1 MKQDYLVRA
10 LAFNDEVRAF
20 SVRTT
25 NTVEEARRRHD
36 TWRVGTAALGRT
48 MTIGAMMG
56 AMLKNEEKLTITI
69 NGGGPLGQVVVDAN
83 AKGEVRGYVQNPH
96 VEVESIRPG
105 KMNVGAAVGANGYL
119 SVVKDIGMRDY
130 FTGSTELHNGEIAE
144 DFTYYF
150 ANSEQV
156 PSAVGLGV
164 LCTPEET
171 TEAAGGFVVQL
182 LPGASEETISKLEE
196 RIANLTP
203 VSTLIDK
210 GLSPEQI
217 LEEVLGEDNIRFI
230 DKMEVS
236 FKCNC
241 GREKF
246 LNAIKGLGEAEIDSM
261 IKEDHGAEVECH
273 FCREKYVFTEADLI
287 ALKAEK
293 A

>member
-25 NTVEEARRRHD
+25 NTVETARQKHD

-48 MTIGAMMG
+48 ITAGAMMG
-56 AMLKNEEKLTITI
+56 AMLKNEERLTITI
-69 NGGGPLGQVVVDAN
+69 NGGGPLGQIVVDAN
-83 AKGEVRGYVQNPH
+83 GKGEVRGYVENPY

-105 KMNVGAAVGANGYL
+105 KMNVGAAVGTNGFL
-119 SVVKDIGMRDY
+119 RVVKDIGMKDY

-150 ANSEQV
+150 ATSEQV

-171 TEAAGGFVVQL
+171 TDAAGGFIIQL
-182 LPGASEETISKLEE
+182 MPGASEETISLLEE

-203 VSTLIDK
+203 ISTLIDR
-210 GLSPEQI
+210 GLSPEQV
-217 LEEVLGEDNIRFI
+217 LEEVLGEDNIRI
-230 DKMEVS
+230 LDQMPVE

-246 LNAIKGLGEAEIDSM
+246 LNAIKGLGEAEIKSM
-261 IKEDHGAEVECH
+261 IEEDHGAEVECH
-273 FCREKYVFTEADLI
+273 FCREKYQFSEADLE
-287 ALKAEK
+287 ALL
-293 A
+293 

>member
-1 MKQDYLVRA
+1 MTQDYLVRA

-25 NTVEEARRRHD
+25 NTVETARQKHD

-48 MTIGAMMG
+48 ITAGAMMG

-69 NGGGPLGQVVVDAN
+69 NGGGPLGQIVVDAN
-83 AKGEVRGYVQNPH
+83 GKGEVRGYVENPH

-105 KMNVGAAVGANGYL
+105 KMNVGAAVGANGFL
-119 SVVKDIGMRDY
+119 RVVKDIGMRDY

-150 ANSEQV
+150 ATSEQV

-164 LCTPEET
+164 LCTPEEV
-171 TEAAGGFVVQL
+171 TEAAGGFIIQL
-182 LPGASEETISKLEE
+182 MPGASEETISLLEE
-196 RIANLTP
+196 RLANLTSI
-203 VSTLIDK
+203 STLIDR
-210 GLSPEQI
+210 GLSPEQV
-217 LEEVLGEDNIRFI
+217 LEEVLGEDNIRI
-230 DKMEVS
+230 LDQMPVE

-246 LNAIKGLGEAEIDSM
+246 LAAIKGLGEAEIVSM
-261 IKEDHGAEVECH
+261 IEEDHGAEVECH
-273 FCREKYVFTEADLI
+273 FCREQYHYSEEDLR
-287 ALKAEK
+287 ALITD
-293 A
+293 

>member
-25 NTVEEARRRHD
+25 NTVETARQKHD
-36 TWRVGTAALGRT
+36 TWRVATAALGRT
-48 MTIGAMMG
+48 ITAGAMMG
-56 AMLKNEEKLTITI
+56 AMLKNEERLTITI
-69 NGGGPLGQVVVDAN
+69 NGGGPLGQIVVDAN
-83 AKGEVRGYVQNPH
+83 GKGEVRGYVENPY

-105 KMNVGAAVGANGYL
+105 KMNVGAAVGTNGFL
-119 SVVKDIGMRDY
+119 RVVKDIGMKDY

-150 ANSEQV
+150 ASSEQV

-171 TEAAGGFVVQL
+171 TDAAGGFIIQL
-182 LPGASEETISKLEE
+182 MPGASEETISLLEE

-203 VSTLIDK
+203 ISTLIDR
-210 GLSPEQI
+210 GLSPEQV
-217 LEEVLGEDNIRFI
+217 LEEVLGEDNIRI
-230 DKMEVS
+230 LDKMPVE

-246 LNAIKGLGEAEIDSM
+246 LNAIKGLGEAEIKSM
-261 IKEDHGAEVECH
+261 IEEDHGAEVECH
-273 FCREKYVFTEADLI
+273 FCREKYQFSEADLE
-287 ALKAEK
+287 ALL
-293 A
+293 

>member
-25 NTVEEARRRHD
+25 NTVETARQKHD

-48 MTIGAMMG
+48 ITAGAMMG
-56 AMLKNEEKLTITI
+56 AMLKNEERLTITI
-69 NGGGPLGQVVVDAN
+69 NGGGPLGQIVVDAN
-83 AKGEVRGYVQNPH
+83 GKGEVRGYVENPY

-105 KMNVGAAVGANGYL
+105 KMNVGAAVGTNGFL
-119 SVVKDIGMRDY
+119 RVVKDIGMKDY

-150 ANSEQV
+150 ATSEQV

-171 TEAAGGFVVQL
+171 TDAAGGFIIQL
-182 LPGASEETISKLEE
+182 MPGASEETISLLEE

-203 VSTLIDK
+203 ISTLIDR
-210 GLSPEQI
+210 GLSPEKV
-217 LEEVLGEDNIRFI
+217 LEEVLGEDNIRI
-230 DKMEVS
+230 LDQMPVE

-246 LNAIKGLGEAEIDSM
+246 LNAIKGLGEAEIKSM
-261 IKEDHGAEVECH
+261 IEEDHGAEVECH
-273 FCREKYVFTEADLI
+273 FCREKYQFSEADLE
-287 ALKAEK
+287 ALL
-293 A
+293 

>member
-25 NTVEEARRRHD
+25 NTVETARQKHD

-48 MTIGAMMG
+48 ITAGAMMG
-56 AMLKNEEKLTITI
+56 AMLKNEERLTITI
-69 NGGGPLGQVVVDAN
+69 NGGGPLGQIVVDAN
-83 AKGEVRGYVQNPH
+83 GKGEVRGYVENPY

-105 KMNVGAAVGANGYL
+105 KMNVGAAVGTNGFL
-119 SVVKDIGMRDY
+119 RVVKDIGMKDY

-150 ANSEQV
+150 ATSEQV
-156 PSAVGLGV
+156 PSAIGLGV

-171 TEAAGGFVVQL
+171 TDAAGGFIIQL
-182 LPGASEETISKLEE
+182 MPGASEETISLLEE

-203 VSTLIDK
+203 ISTLIDR
-210 GLSPEQI
+210 GLSPEQV
-217 LEEVLGEDNIRFI
+217 LEEVLGEDNIRI
-230 DKMEVS
+230 LDQMPVE

-246 LNAIKGLGEAEIDSM
+246 LNAIKGLGEAEIKSM
-261 IKEDHGAEVECH
+261 IEEDHGAEVECH
-273 FCREKYVFTEADLI
+273 FCREKYQFSEADLE
-287 ALKAEK
+287 ALL
-293 A
+293 

>member
-25 NTVEEARRRHD
+25 NTVETARQKHD

-48 MTIGAMMG
+48 ITAGAMMG
-56 AMLKNEEKLTITI
+56 AMLKNEERLTITI
-69 NGGGPLGQVVVDAN
+69 NGGGPLGQIVVDAN
-83 AKGEVRGYVQNPH
+83 GKGEVRGYVENPH

-105 KMNVGAAVGANGYL
+105 KMNVGAAVGTNGFL
-119 SVVKDIGMRDY
+119 RVVKDIGMKDY

-150 ANSEQV
+150 ATSEQV

-171 TEAAGGFVVQL
+171 TDAAGGFIIQL
-182 LPGASEETISKLEE
+182 MPGASEETISLLEE

-203 VSTLIDK
+203 ISTLIDK
-210 GLSPEQI
+210 GLSPEQV
-217 LEEVLGEDNIRFI
+217 LEEVLGEDNIRI
-230 DKMEVS
+230 LDQMPVE

-246 LNAIKGLGEAEIDSM
+246 LNAIKGLGEAEIKSM
-261 IKEDHGAEVECH
+261 IEEDHGAEVECH
-273 FCREKYVFTEADLI
+273 FCREKYHFSEGDLEAL
-287 ALKAEK
+287 L
-293 A
+293 

>member
-25 NTVEEARRRHD
+25 NTVETARQKHD

-48 MTIGAMMG
+48 ITAGAMMG
-56 AMLKNEEKLTITI
+56 AMLKNEERLTITI
-69 NGGGPLGQVVVDAN
+69 NGGGPLGQIVVDAN
-83 AKGEVRGYVQNPH
+83 GKGEVRGYVENPY

-105 KMNVGAAVGANGYL
+105 KMNVGAAVGTNGFL
-119 SVVKDIGMRDY
+119 RVVKDIGMKDY

-150 ANSEQV
+150 ATSEQV

-171 TEAAGGFVVQL
+171 TDAAGGFIIQL
-182 LPGASEETISKLEE
+182 MPGASEETISLLEE
-196 RIANLTP
+196 RIANLMP
-203 VSTLIDK
+203 ISTLIDR
-210 GLSPEQI
+210 GLSPEQV
-217 LEEVLGEDNIRFI
+217 LEEVLGEDNIRI
-230 DKMEVS
+230 LDQMPVE

-246 LNAIKGLGEAEIDSM
+246 LNAIKGLGEAEIKSM
-261 IKEDHGAEVECH
+261 IEEDHGAEVECH
-273 FCREKYVFTEADLI
+273 FCREKYQFSEADLE
-287 ALKAEK
+287 ALL
-293 A
+293 